1 MRTHHLSI
9 AMALAAAAVGCHP
22 TPDVAVNP
30 VADTLALAER
40 ARQDSIA
47 RADALARARADSER
61 ADAQRRADS
70 VAALQTTRQMEQ
82 ILTTMVHFDYDR
94 SVIRPGDA
102 QVLDLKIPV
111 LQANKDV
118 RIQVAGNCDE
128 RGSDEYNLAL
138 GNRRAIAAKAYLAAH
153 GVDGERI
160 ETITY
165 GEERPVDPRH
175 TATAYAMNRN
185 AQFSLLTPS
194 VVLRLP

>member
-1 MRTHHLSI
+1 MRSTHLSI
-9 AMALAAAAVGCHP
+9 SLALAAAALGCHP
-22 TPDVAVNP
+22 KPEVAVNP

-40 ARQDSIA
+40 ARDDSIA
-47 RADALARARADSER
+47 RANAEAQARADAER
-61 ADAQRRADS
+61 AAAQRAADS
-70 VAALQTTRQMEQ
+70 VAALQTTRQMQ
-82 ILTTMVHFDYDR
+82 KILTTMIHFDYDR

-111 LQANKDV
+111 LQANNDV

-138 GNRRAIAAKAYLAAH
+138 GNRRAIATKAYLAAH
-153 GVDGERI
+153 GVDADRI

-175 TATAYAMNRN
+175 TPTAWAMNRN
-185 AQFSLLTPS
+185 AQFQLLTPA
-194 VVLRLP
+194 VVLRMP

>member
-1 MRTHHLSI
+1 MRNTHLSI
-9 AMALAAAAVGCHP
+9 ALALAAAALGCHP

-40 ARQDSIA
+40 ARQDSIG
-47 RADALARARADSER
+47 RADAEARARADAER
-61 ADAQRRADS
+61 AAAQRAADS
-70 VAALQTTRQMEQ
+70 VTALQTTRQMQ
-82 ILTTMVHFDYDR
+82 KILTTMIHFDYDR

-111 LQANKDV
+111 LEANADV

-138 GNRRAIAAKAYLAAH
+138 GNRRAIATKAYLAAH
-153 GVDGERI
+153 GVSAERI
-160 ETITY
+160 ETISY

-175 TATAYAMNRN
+175 TPVAWAMNRN
-185 AQFSLLTPS
+185 AQFLLLTPA

>member
-1 MRTHHLSI
+1 MRHTHLSI
-9 AMALAAAAVGCHP
+9 ALALAAAALGCHP

-30 VADTLALAER
+30 VTDTLALAER

-47 RADALARARADSER
+47 RASAEAQARADAER
-61 ADAQRRADS
+61 AAAQRAADS
-70 VAALQTTRQMEQ
+70 VAALQTTHQMQQ
-82 ILTTMVHFDYDR
+82 ILKTMIHFDYDR
-94 SVIRPGDA
+94 AVIRPGDA

-111 LQANKDV
+111 LQANNGV

-153 GVDGERI
+153 GVDADRI

-175 TATAYAMNRN
+175 TPTAWAMNRN
-185 AQFSLLTPS
+185 AQFLLLTPA
-194 VVLRLP
+194 VVLRMP

>member
-1 MRTHHLSI
+1 MRSTHFGI
-9 AMALAAAAVGCHP
+9 ALACAVAAVGCHP
-22 TPDVAVNP
+22 QPEVAVNP

-40 ARQDSIA
+40 ARQDSLARAQAEAQA
-47 RADALARARADSER
+47 RADAER

-70 VAALQTTRQMEQ
+70 LAALQATHQMQQ
-82 ILTTMVHFDYDR
+82 ILTTMIHFDYDR

-111 LQANKDV
+111 LQANPDV
-118 RIQVAGNCDE
+118 RIEVAGNCDE

-153 GVDGERI
+153 GVDAERI

-175 TATAYAMNRN
+175 TAAAYAMNRN
-185 AQFSLLTPS
+185 AQFSLLTPA
-194 VVLRLP
+194 VVLRMP